1 MSSSAA
7 VASRAGVGASK
18 ATPRDLFITALAPMV
33 WGSTYLVT
41 TEFLPADRPLLA
53 ATVRALPAGIVLMVV
68 TRTWPR
74 GSWWFKAAALGALN
88 IGLFFFLLFF
98 TAYQLP
104 GGLAALVMSI
114 QPLFVLFLGVLLLG
128 ERIRMAH
135 IIACGVGAAG
145 VGLLVLRS
153 DATLTLVG
161 VLAGMAAALSM
172 AAGIVLTKRWGRPDG
187 VGLLGFTGLQLAMG
201 GVMLLPV
208 TLVVEGLP
216 ASVSGPNLAGFAYLS
231 VIGALAAYAVWFRG
245 IERLPTMVVSFLGFL
260 SPLVA
265 TALGFVFLG
274 ESLSGWQLV
283 GAALVLGAVG
293 LVQRPGGGWAPPTA
307 TRSGCLHVGQEHRR
321 GPAEV
326 QIHGSLCERR
336 PVHSLSPKSR
346 LNTWPPALMVRR
358 QFRLCQRS
366 GRDSGSARPLS
377 LDSLSVCSSMIASAS
392 FPIVSSYLSLD
403 GSIPRVRRAS
413 LRRWLSSR
421 APANASNTETMI
433 DFILLPGAFMLLLP
447 DYSGDS
453 LLAVTQPL

>member
-1 MSSSAA
+1 MSSSTAI
-7 VASRAGVGASK
+7 ASRAGVGASK
-18 ATPRDLFITALAPMV
+18 ASPRDLFITALAPMV

-53 ATVRALPAGIVLMVV
+53 ATVRALPAGIVLMLV

-74 GSWWFKAAALGALN
+74 GSWWFKVAALGALN

-135 IIACGVGAAG
+135 IIACAVGAAG

-201 GVMLLPV
+201 GVVLLPV
-208 TLVVEGLP
+208 TLVVERLP
-216 ASVSGPNLAGFAYLS
+216 GSVTLPNLAGFAYLS

-245 IERLPTMVVSFLGFL
+245 IQRLPTMVVSFLGFL

-265 TALGFVFLG
+265 TVLGFVFLG
-274 ESLSGWQLV
+274 ESLSGWQVV
-283 GAALVLGAVG
+283 GAVLVLGAVG
-293 LVQRPGGGWAPPTA
+293 LVQGLGAEA
-307 TRSGCLHVGQEHRR
+307 
-321 GPAEV
+321 GPD
-326 QIHGSLCERR
+326 LR
-336 PVHSLSPKSR
+336 KSR
-346 LNTWPPALMVRR
+346 
-358 QFRLCQRS
+358 
-366 GRDSGSARPLS
+366 GR
-377 LDSLSVCSSMIASAS
+377 
-392 FPIVSSYLSLD
+392 
-403 GSIPRVRRAS
+403 
-413 LRRWLSSR
+413 
-421 APANASNTETMI
+421 
-433 DFILLPGAFMLLLP
+433 
-447 DYSGDS
+447 
-453 LLAVTQPL
+453 

>member
-1 MSSSAA
+1 MSALATAGKPIGSGLAK
-7 VASRAGVGASK
+7 AS
-18 ATPRDLFITALAPMV
+18 PRDLFITALAPMV

-53 ATVRALPAGIVLMVV
+53 ATARALPAGIVLMLI

-74 GSWWFKAAALGALN
+74 GSWWFKSAALGALN

-128 ERIRMAH
+128 ERIRLMH
-135 IIACGVGAAG
+135 VVACAVGAAG

-153 DATLTLVG
+153 DASLTLVG
-161 VLAGMAAALSM
+161 VLAGMAGALSM

-216 ASVSGPNLAGFAYLS
+216 GSVTLPNLAGFAYLS

-245 IERLPTMVVSFLGFL
+245 IQRLPTMVVSFLGFL

-265 TALGFVFLG
+265 TVLGFVFLG
-274 ESLSGWQLV
+274 ESLSGWQIV
-283 GAALVLGAVG
+283 GAVLVLGAVG
-293 LVQRPGGGWAPPTA
+293 LVQGGRAVRSQHPGQKKSSLA
-307 TRSGCLHVGQEHRR
+307 
-321 GPAEV
+321 AESP
-326 QIHGSLCERR
+326 GS
-336 PVHSLSPKSR
+336 S
-346 LNTWPPALMVRR
+346 T
-358 QFRLCQRS
+358 
-366 GRDSGSARPLS
+366 
-377 LDSLSVCSSMIASAS
+377 
-392 FPIVSSYLSLD
+392 
-403 GSIPRVRRAS
+403 
-413 LRRWLSSR
+413 
-421 APANASNTETMI
+421 
-433 DFILLPGAFMLLLP
+433 
-447 DYSGDS
+447 
-453 LLAVTQPL
+453 

>member
-7 VASRAGVGASK
+7 VASRTGVGASK
-18 ATPRDLFITALAPMV
+18 ASPRDLFITALAPMV

-53 ATVRALPAGIVLMVV
+53 ATVRALPAGIVLMLV

-128 ERIRMAH
+128 EGIRKAH
-135 IIACGVGAAG
+135 IIACVVGAAG

-153 DATLTLVG
+153 DATLTFVG

-216 ASVSGPNLAGFAYLS
+216 GSVSVPNLAGFAYLS
-231 VIGALAAYAVWFRG
+231 VIGALVAYAVWFRG
-245 IERLPTMVVSFLGFL
+245 IQRLPTMVVSFLGFL

-265 TALGFVFLG
+265 TVLGFVFLG

-283 GAALVLGAVG
+283 GAVLVLGAVF
-293 LVQRPGGGWAPPTA
+293 LVQRP
-307 TRSGCLHVGQEHRR
+307 V
-321 GPAEV
+321 V
-326 QIHGSLCERR
+326 QQQVRVIA
-336 PVHSLSPKSR
+336 LS
-346 LNTWPPALMVRR
+346 
-358 QFRLCQRS
+358 
-366 GRDSGSARPLS
+366 
-377 LDSLSVCSSMIASAS
+377 
-392 FPIVSSYLSLD
+392 
-403 GSIPRVRRAS
+403 
-413 LRRWLSSR
+413 
-421 APANASNTETMI
+421 
-433 DFILLPGAFMLLLP
+433 
-447 DYSGDS
+447 
-453 LLAVTQPL
+453 

>member
-7 VASRAGVGASK
+7 VASRAGVGPSK
-18 ATPRDLFITALAPMV
+18 ASPRDLFITALAPMV

-53 ATVRALPAGIVLMVV
+53 ATVRALPAGIVLMVF

-128 ERIRMAH
+128 ERIRKAH
-135 IIACGVGAAG
+135 IIACAVGAAG

-216 ASVSGPNLAGFAYLS
+216 GSVTLPNLEGFAYLS

-245 IERLPTMVVSFLGFL
+245 IQRLPTMVVSFLGFL

-265 TALGFVFLG
+265 TVLGFVFLG

-283 GAALVLGAVG
+283 GAVLVLGAVF
-293 LVQRPGGGWAPPTA
+293 LVQRGVAAAGPKLP
-307 TRSGCLHVGQEHRR
+307 RR
-321 GPAEV
+321 MEV
-326 QIHGSLCERR
+326 
-336 PVHSLSPKSR
+336 
-346 LNTWPPALMVRR
+346 
-358 QFRLCQRS
+358 FR
-366 GRDSGSARPLS
+366 
-377 LDSLSVCSSMIASAS
+377 
-392 FPIVSSYLSLD
+392 
-403 GSIPRVRRAS
+403 
-413 LRRWLSSR
+413 
-421 APANASNTETMI
+421 
-433 DFILLPGAFMLLLP
+433 
-447 DYSGDS
+447 
-453 LLAVTQPL
+453 

>member
-1 MSSSAA
+1 MPK
-7 VASRAGVGASK
+7 AS
-18 ATPRDLFITALAPMV
+18 PRDLFITALAPMV

-53 ATVRALPAGIVLMVV
+53 ATVRALPAGIVLMLV

-128 ERIRMAH
+128 EKIRLVH
-135 IIACGVGAAG
+135 IAACAVGAAG

-153 DATLTLVG
+153 DATLTVIG
-161 VLAGMAAALSM
+161 VLAGMAGALSM

-187 VGLLGFTGLQLAMG
+187 VGLLGFTGMQLAMG

-216 ASVSGPNLAGFAYLS
+216 TSITLPNLAGFAYLS
-231 VIGALAAYAVWFRG
+231 VIGALVAYAVWFRG
-245 IERLPTMVVSFLGFL
+245 IQRLPTMVVSFLGFL

-265 TALGFVFLG
+265 TVLGFVFLG

-283 GAALVLGAVG
+283 GAVLVLGSVF
-293 LVQRPGGGWAPPTA
+293 LVQRPGAVA
-307 TRSGCLHVGQEHRR
+307 
-321 GPAEV
+321 GPK
-326 QIHGSLCERR
+326 L
-336 PVHSLSPKSR
+336 
-346 LNTWPPALMVRR
+346 
-358 QFRLCQRS
+358 
-366 GRDSGSARPLS
+366 
-377 LDSLSVCSSMIASAS
+377 
-392 FPIVSSYLSLD
+392 
-403 GSIPRVRRAS
+403 PRKVDV
-413 LRRWLSSR
+413 LR
-421 APANASNTETMI
+421 
-433 DFILLPGAFMLLLP
+433 
-447 DYSGDS
+447 
-453 LLAVTQPL
+453 

>member
-1 MSSSAA
+1 MMSSSAA

-18 ATPRDLFITALAPMV
+18 ASPRDLFITALAPVV

-53 ATVRALPAGIVLMVV
+53 ATVRALPAGLVLMLV

-135 IIACGVGAAG
+135 IIACAVGAAG

-172 AAGIVLTKRWGRPDG
+172 AAGIVLTKRWGKPDG

-208 TLVVEGLP
+208 TFVVEGLP
-216 ASVSGPNLAGFAYLS
+216 ASVSAPNLAGFAYLS

-245 IERLPTMVVSFLGFL
+245 IQRLPTMVVSFLGFL

-265 TALGFVFLG
+265 TVLGFVFLG

-283 GAALVLGAVG
+283 GAVLVLGSVF
-293 LVQRPGGGWAPPTA
+293 LVQR
-307 TRSGCLHVGQEHRR
+307 
-321 GPAEV
+321 
-326 QIHGSLCERR
+326 
-336 PVHSLSPKSR
+336 
-346 LNTWPPALMVRR
+346 ALREP
-358 QFRLCQRS
+358 
-366 GRDSGSARPLS
+366 SGSATP
-377 LDSLSVCSSMIASAS
+377 
-392 FPIVSSYLSLD
+392 PK
-403 GSIPRVRRAS
+403 G
-413 LRRWLSSR
+413 
-421 APANASNTETMI
+421 
-433 DFILLPGAFMLLLP
+433 
-447 DYSGDS
+447 
-453 LLAVTQPL
+453 

>member
-1 MSSSAA
+1 MSTSAA
-7 VASRAGVGASK
+7 VVSGAGVGPSK
-18 ATPRDLFITALAPMV
+18 ASPRDLFITALAPMV

-53 ATVRALPAGIVLMVV
+53 ATVRALPAGIVLMLV

-128 ERIRMAH
+128 ERIRKAH
-135 IIACGVGAAG
+135 IIACAVGAAG

-216 ASVSGPNLAGFAYLS
+216 ASITVPNLVGFAYLS

-245 IERLPTMVVSFLGFL
+245 IQRLPTMVVSFLGFL

-265 TALGFVFLG
+265 TVLGFVFLG
-274 ESLSGWQLV
+274 ESLSGWQIV
-283 GAALVLGAVG
+283 GAVLVLGAVG
-293 LVQRPGGGWAPPTA
+293 LVQGPGAVAG
-307 TRSGCLHVGQEHRR
+307 RHL
-321 GPAEV
+321 PAEAEV
-326 QIHGSLCERR
+326 
-336 PVHSLSPKSR
+336 LS
-346 LNTWPPALMVRR
+346 
-358 QFRLCQRS
+358 
-366 GRDSGSARPLS
+366 
-377 LDSLSVCSSMIASAS
+377 
-392 FPIVSSYLSLD
+392 
-403 GSIPRVRRAS
+403 
-413 LRRWLSSR
+413 
-421 APANASNTETMI
+421 
-433 DFILLPGAFMLLLP
+433 
-447 DYSGDS
+447 
-453 LLAVTQPL
+453 